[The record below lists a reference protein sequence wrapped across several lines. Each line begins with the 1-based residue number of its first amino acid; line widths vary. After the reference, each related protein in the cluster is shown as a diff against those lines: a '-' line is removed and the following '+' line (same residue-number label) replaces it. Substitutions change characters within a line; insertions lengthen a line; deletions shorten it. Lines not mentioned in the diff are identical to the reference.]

1 MAVAVG
7 ISVANPYY
15 CQALLPSVEKTFS
28 LSQGDVLLGPMATQL
43 GMALGVLFVLPL
55 GDRTERRRMLS
66 LLALGMAIACTGV
79 VVAPNFN
86 ALTLSW
92 FGLGI
97 VALIPSL
104 LPPFLIA
111 FTPEAAQ
118 GRMLGI
124 VLSGHFSGILLSRTT
139 SGLLAQVWGWRTI
152 YLDSA
157 IAMVAIAMLFRRCL
171 PALARTSDENY
182 WALQASLL
190 SLWRRHHRL
199 RCSCLTQALLFGSFM
214 SLWSALALHLAE
226 APWRFGPGL
235 IGSFG
240 LVGLASILAAPVIGR
255 MVDRYGAKR
264 IVVCGILCSG
274 IGISLLVVQ
283 LGGLMLLGLGLMV
296 LDLGVQGSFLA
307 NQARIYAIDP
317 AARSRMSSLLFFSTY
332 LGAAS
337 CSLVIAQFWAS
348 WNWGGTCLFALALV
362 LSALLIE
369 HNRWRPPANS

>member
-28 LSQGDVLLGPMATQL
+28 LTQGDVLLGPMATQL
-43 GMALGVLFVLPL
+43 GMALGVLFLLPL
-55 GDRTERRRMLS
+55 GDRTERRRMLC

-79 VVAPNFN
+79 VVAPNFD

-152 YLDSA
+152 YLVSA
-157 IAMVAIAMLFRRCL
+157 LAMVAIAVLFRRCL
-171 PALARTSDENY
+171 PALPRTSDENY

-199 RCSCLTQALLFGSFM
+199 RRSCLTQALLFGSFM

-274 IGISLLVVQ
+274 IGISLLVLQ
-283 LGGLMLLGLGLMV
+283 LGGLWMLGLGLMV

-337 CSLVIAQFWAS
+337 CSLVISQFWAS
-348 WNWGGTCLFALALV
+348 WNWGGT
-362 LSALLIE
+362 
-369 HNRWRPPANS
+369 